1 MSDVITATD
10 MKTEIMRQISALSD
24 AADAIALRPID
35 DPNAFTAVTDYE
47 EALHNLYLSYGAPAT
62 VPQMD
67 PDSIT
72 VLDGLLT
79 SLRVQIADSA
89 ATSQIILGAAEAVGT
104 FRGVAVS

>member
-1 MSDVITATD
+1 MSDIGTATD
-10 MKTEIMRQISALSD
+10 MTTEIMRQITALND
-24 AADAIALRPID
+24 AADAIQLRPID

-47 EALHNLYLSYGAPAT
+47 EDLHSLYLSYGASAT

-79 SLRVQIADSA
+79 NLEAQIANSA